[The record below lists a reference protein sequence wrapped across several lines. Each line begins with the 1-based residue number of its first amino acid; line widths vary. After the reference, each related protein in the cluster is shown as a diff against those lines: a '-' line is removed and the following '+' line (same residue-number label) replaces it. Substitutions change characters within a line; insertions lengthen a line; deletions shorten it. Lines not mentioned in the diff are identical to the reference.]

1 MMEDLRSPP
10 EALGGGALAIV
21 PPPQLQ
27 LPPQRAGPSGGL
39 LLRHASQSSLDESSQ
54 KFGNKLG
61 EHKRPAYRNLAHP
74 GKALEGMNS
83 MRLSGLLCDVT
94 LVADNTEVPAHK
106 MVLASSSSYFCAMFT
121 GFTERDSSRVVLQG
135 VDPEALHI
143 LVDYVYTSQVDVT
156 EDNVQS
162 LLPAAN
168 LLQLTDVRD
177 ACCEFLQSQLHPTN
191 CLGIRAFADLHGCL
205 ELLATTESYIERN
218 FTEVLECDEFYGL
231 QPDQVAE
238 LIASDTITV
247 PCEEKVFEAVITWIN
262 YSSEERAEFL
272 PRLMEHVRL
281 PLLSQEYLLNRVD
294 SEPLLKT
301 NDSCKDFII
310 EAMKFHLLKG
320 DMKLSMSITSPRTK
334 PRQPVGLPKV
344 MLAI

>member
-1 MMEDLRSPP
+1 MNGAGAELLDPEAPGLGQDVMMDQDQMGPGAAAEALQIQHDAPEDQLHQELDVDVHEMMEDLRSPP

-61 EHKRPAYRNLAHP
+61 EHKKPPYKNLTHP
-74 GKALEGMNS
+74 GKALDGMNS

-94 LVADNTEVPAHK
+94 LVADNTEIPAHK
-106 MVLASSSSYFCAMFT
+106 MVLAASSSYFYAMFT
-121 GFTERDSSRVVLQG
+121 GFTERDSTRVVLQG
-135 VDPEALHI
+135 IDPEALHI
-143 LVDYVYTSQVDVT
+143 LVDYVYTSEVDVT

-191 CLGIRAFADLHGCL
+191 CLGIRAFADLHGCMD
-205 ELLATTESYIERN
+205 LLTTTESYIERH
-218 FTEVLECDEFYGL
+218 FTEVIYIE
-231 QPDQVAE
+231 
-238 LIASDTITV
+238 S
-247 PCEEKVFEAVITWIN
+247 
-262 YSSEERAEFL
+262 
-272 PRLMEHVRL
+272 
-281 PLLSQEYLLNRVD
+281 LSI
-294 SEPLLKT
+294 LK
-301 NDSCKDFII
+301 S
-310 EAMKFHLLKG
+310 
-320 DMKLSMSITSPRTK
+320 SITYRFWN
-334 PRQPVGLPKV
+334 V
-344 MLAI
+344 MNSTV

>member
-1 MMEDLRSPP
+1 M
-10 EALGGGALAIV
+10 
-21 PPPQLQ
+21 
-27 LPPQRAGPSGGL
+27 
-39 LLRHASQSSLDESSQ
+39 
-54 KFGNKLG
+54 
-61 EHKRPAYRNLAHP
+61 
-74 GKALEGMNS
+74 
-83 MRLSGLLCDVT
+83 
-94 LVADNTEVPAHK
+94 
-106 MVLASSSSYFCAMFT
+106 
-121 GFTERDSSRVVLQG
+121 
-135 VDPEALHI
+135 
-143 LVDYVYTSQVDVT
+143 T

-205 ELLATTESYIERN
+205 DLLVNTKNYIERH
-218 FTEVLECDEFYGL
+218 FTEVLECDEFIGL

-262 YSSEERAEFL
+262 SSSEERVQFL
-272 PRLMEHVRL
+272 PQLMEHVRL

-320 DMKLSMSITSPRTK
+320 ENFSFPLRINPNKRPQVT
-334 PRQPVGLPKV
+334 
-344 MLAI
+344 

>member
-1 MMEDLRSPP
+1 M
-10 EALGGGALAIV
+10 A
-21 PPPQLQ
+21 
-27 LPPQRAGPSGGL
+27 
-39 LLRHASQSSLDESSQ
+39 
-54 KFGNKLG
+54 
-61 EHKRPAYRNLAHP
+61 
-74 GKALEGMNS
+74 
-83 MRLSGLLCDVT
+83 
-94 LVADNTEVPAHK
+94 
-106 MVLASSSSYFCAMFT
+106 ASSPYFYAMFT

-143 LVDYVYTSQVDVT
+143 LVDYVYTSCVDVT

-168 LLQLTDVRD
+168 LLQLNDVRD

-205 ELLATTESYIERN
+205 DLLVNTKNYIERH
-218 FTEVLECDEFYGL
+218 FTEVLECDEFLGL

-262 YSSEERAEFL
+262 SSSEERLQFL
-272 PRLMEHVRL
+272 PQLMEHVRL
-281 PLLSQEYLLNRVD
+281 PLLSQEYLLNRVE

-320 DMKLSMSITSPRTK
+320 DPTLF
-334 PRQPVGLPKV
+334 L
-344 MLAI
+344 